1 MMSHDRF
8 SMWSTSI
15 RVVLEQ
21 TPRIIHY
28 STPCHSIIDEWCTYQ
43 HSSPYHNIYST
54 PKKTQTFIE
63 INPMEEF

>member
-1 MMSHDRF
+1 MSHDRF

-28 STPCHSIIDEWCTYQ
+28 STP
-43 HSSPYHNIYST
+43 
-54 PKKTQTFIE
+54 KKTQTFIE